1 MRKWEFQFFFFYDEA
16 SDFNMWE
23 IYRKELEVDG
33 RTFNLLVQDT
43 GEYNERHSK
52 KKNFNLFFLTIH
64 HKFNS
69 GGQDEFYSERVKC
82 YNSVQLS

>member
-1 MRKWEFQFFFFYDEA
+1 MDLNEGTSYDEA

-52 KKNFNLFFLTIH
+52 KKILISSFSLFTT
-64 HKFNS
+64 NS
-69 GGQDEFYSERVKC
+69 IQEDKMSFIVKE
-82 YNSVQLS
+82 